1 MVITMTK
8 VHHKEITNKEE
19 LIKKL
24 RQLEIYMYPKVLEEL
39 DVNVAIRNL
48 VIKYY
53 GSWENY
59 TKNRIN

>member
-1 MVITMTK
+1 MTK